1 MATPTLAPL
10 PQESEKIT
18 PYQWKVMYAS
28 VAGYIFDGMDSILF
42 MLVLPLIVREWHLGP
57 NTAGLMV
64 TIFLMGQVVGGLSM
78 GVLADYF
85 GRKNTMI
92 ATILIY
98 ALSTGACALSP
109 NWQVLAFFRFC
120 TGFGTVGEWAAAAT
134 LIAET
139 WPAKHRSKCASIMQS
154 AWAPGAILG
163 SVIVM
168 LVAPH
173 FGWRGVFFIGVLPA
187 FVVLYIRRS
196 IKETERFEQL
206 VALRKEHKEKGIKSK
221 ETSFSVIQLFSEK
234 RLVKHVAIGA
244 ALASADLIVQ
254 WGIAAFAP
262 LYFVQV
268 RHFSIIKSSA
278 WFIIYNMG
286 AWAGFTLFGP
296 LSDKIGRKPTFWIY
310 IWISAIFVPLF
321 LLWSPNETL
330 MCIMGAIAGFGSLGI
345 YSGFTT
351 YFPELFP
358 TRLRATGC
366 AFAPQLGRCVSV
378 AGPWIIGLLSIR
390 YGYGIAVSLGCLT
403 WVWAMIALLF
413 APETRGKTLE
423 EIVN

>member
-1 MATPTLAPL
+1 MAAPTTAVV

-42 MLVLPLIVREWHLGP
+42 MLVLPLIVREWHLRP
-57 NTAGLMV
+57 DITGLMV

-85 GRKNTMI
+85 GRRNTMM

-98 ALSTGACALSP
+98 ALSTGACALAP
-109 NWQVLAFFRFC
+109 NWQMLALFRFC

-154 AWAPGAILG
+154 AWAPGSILG
-163 SVIVM
+163 SIIVI

-173 FGWRGVFFIGVLPA
+173 WGWRGVFFMGTIPA
-187 FVVLYIRRS
+187 LVVLYIRRT
-196 IKETERFEQL
+196 IKETERFEQM
-206 VALRKEHKEKGIKSK
+206 VALRKEHKAKGIKSK
-221 ETSFSVIQLFSEK
+221 ETQFSVFQLFSEK
-234 RLVKHVAIGA
+234 RLIKHVYIGA
-244 ALASADLIVQ
+244 SLASADLIVQ
-254 WGIAAFAP
+254 WAVAAFAP

-278 WFIIYNMG
+278 WFIIYNIG

-296 LSDKIGRKPTFWIY
+296 ISDKIGRKPTFWIY

-321 LLWSPNETL
+321 LLWSPNETW
-330 MCIMGAIAGFGSLGI
+330 MCVLGAISGFGSLGI
-345 YSGFTT
+345 YAGFTT

-378 AGPWIIGLLSIR
+378 AGPWIVGLLSIQ
-390 YGYGIAVSLGCLT
+390 YGYGIAISLGCLT
-403 WVWAMIALLF
+403 WFWAMFAMFF

-423 EIVN
+423 EIVT